1 MLKLYDHM
9 DEIME
14 NERKRNLHDSYSHW
28 LSELAKE
35 FDYDDEK
42 ELQQAILRSF
52 DLCCSMNIPIEENF
66 RKVYRFSNKGV
77 QEDWQVSDFACY
89 LLTINGRP
97 SNPQVA
103 RAQLWGIVS
112 RLKKKSQ

>member
-9 DEIME
+9 DEILE
-14 NERKRNLHDSYSHW
+14 NERKRNIHDFCNHW

-42 ELQQAILRSF
+42 DLQQAIVRSF
-52 DLCCSMNIPIEENF
+52 DLCCSMDIPIAENF
-66 RKVYRFSNKGV
+66 RKVYRFTNEGE
-77 QEDWQVSDFACY
+77 QIDWQVFVLACY

-103 RAQLWGIVS
+103 RAQLWGIV
-112 RLKKKSQ
+112 RKLNKK